1 MIYFVYTN
9 FQQRADGAIG
19 HTSTNYASIE
29 DARMEY
35 HAQLASQYNPA
46 NRANNKW
53 ATVQLVEQTGYVVA
67 SETATFDEST
77 ADVAD

>member
-9 FQQRADGAIG
+9 IQQRDGTIG
-19 HTSTNYASIE
+19 HTSTNYTSID

-35 HAQLASQYNPA
+35 HMQLASQYNPA

-53 ATVQLVEQTGYVVA
+53 ATVQLVEQTGHVVLT
-67 SETATFDEST
+67 ETAAFDE
-77 ADVAD
+77 VAAEG

>member
-9 FQQRADGAIG
+9 FQQRDGAVG
-19 HTSTNYASIE
+19 HTSTNYTSID

-35 HAQLASQYNPA
+35 HAQLANQYNPT

-67 SETATFDEST
+67 SETALFEDAT
-77 ADVAD
+77 AEG

>member
-1 MIYFVYTN
+1 MIYFVYCN

-19 HTSTNYASIE
+19 HTSTNYANIE

-35 HAQLASQYNPA
+35 HAQLANQYNPA

-67 SETATFDEST
+67 SETAAFEE
-77 ADVAD
+77 AAAE